1 MRAAERHELSGDM
14 ERVYDLVTRHFIAS
28 VSPDAMFKSTR
39 VSLYVEALKEKGNF
53 TVRGKQ
59 MVSPGF
65 LAILLHK
72 EYGDEHDDEDD
83 EHLIEDDTEEVQNL
97 PEFVV
102 GEEFI
107 LTSGKNSSSKV
118 EVQVTG
124 SRATLDVK
132 EKMTTPPSHLTESEL
147 INQMEKVR
155 QQPKSPLSLPL

>member
-72 EYGDEHDDEDD
+72 EYGDEHDHEDD